1 MRFIISILLISTIVW
16 SIDYSDRS
24 TQELI
29 ASLAYE
35 KSTNIPIIL
44 HELKK
49 RELTMPPQEKREYKK
64 VLKKLKN
71 GSQK

>member
-1 MRFIISILLISTIVW
+1 MRFIISILLISAIVW

>member
-1 MRFIISILLISTIVW
+1 MRFIISILLVFTIVW

-49 RELTMPPQEKREYKK
+49 RELTMSPKEKKEYKK
-64 VLKKLKN
+64 VLKKLKDE
-71 GSQK
+71 SQK

>member
-1 MRFIISILLISTIVW
+1 MRFIISILLISTMVW

>member
-1 MRFIISILLISTIVW
+1 MRLIISILLVCTIVW

-49 RELTMPPQEKREYKK
+49 RELTMSPQEREKYEE

-71 GSQK
+71 EYQK

>member
-1 MRFIISILLISTIVW
+1 MRLLLFLLLVCTIVW

-49 RELTMPPQEKREYKK
+49 RELTMSEQERKKYKEI
-64 VLKKLKN
+64 LKKIKN
-71 GSQK
+71 ELQK